1 MNRIARSF
9 LCCVPFVA
17 LHATRGCAGAAALAF
32 NGAFNLALLFLFA
45 DFHRRSY
52 GRGAGRRQVGGV
64 AAAPAQQRERK
75 PPASPERAR
84 SPAAQRPARRASAA
98 QPTAAGPIR
107 ARSPS
112 KRVRRPRQLD

>member
-64 AAAPAQQRERK
+64 AAAPRMRHQTAASERSC
-75 PPASPERAR
+75 PRING
-84 SPAAQRPARRASAA
+84 AADSTSDSLSAAPAR
-98 QPTAAGPIR
+98 G
-107 ARSPS
+107 AR
-112 KRVRRPRQLD
+112 